1 MTLWWPWF
9 SNGACSSIERKGVT
23 EIEVPS
29 SELLPPDSEDVLK
42 ILNVIK
48 DDPALSQR
56 ELSSRLGISL
66 GKVNYLIKSLIE
78 KGLVKVDSFRNATNK
93 ISYLYKLTPSGI
105 EEKART
111 TYYFLRRKMEE
122 YERLEREIRDLQRE
136 ISVLEVQ
143 REGQTGNDIR
153 Q

>member
-1 MTLWWPWF
+1 M
-9 SNGACSSIERKGVT
+9 
-23 EIEVPS
+23 PS

>member
-1 MTLWWPWF
+1 M
-9 SNGACSSIERKGVT
+9 T

>member
-1 MTLWWPWF
+1 M
-9 SNGACSSIERKGVT
+9 T

-78 KGLVKVDSFRNATNK
+78 KGLIKVDSFKNATNK

-153 Q
+153 QSPIFADALTVILV

>member
-1 MTLWWPWF
+1 M
-9 SNGACSSIERKGVT
+9 
-23 EIEVPS
+23 PS

-78 KGLVKVDSFRNATNK
+78 KGLIKVDSFKNATNK

-153 Q
+153 QSPIFADALTVILV

>member
-1 MTLWWPWF
+1 M
-9 SNGACSSIERKGVT
+9 
-23 EIEVPS
+23 PS
-29 SELLPPDSEDVLK
+29 SELIPPDSEDVLK

-48 DDPALSQR
+48 DDPALGQR
-56 ELSSRLGISL
+56 EQSSRLGISL

-78 KGLVKVDSFRNATNK
+78 KGLVKVDSFRSATNK

>member
-1 MTLWWPWF
+1 
-9 SNGACSSIERKGVT
+9 
-23 EIEVPS
+23 VPS
-29 SELLPPDSEDVLK
+29 PESFTPDNEDVLK
-42 ILNVIK
+42 ILKVIK
-48 DDPALSQR
+48 DEPALSQR

-66 GKVNYLIKSLIE
+66 GKVNYLIKALIE
-78 KGLVKVDSFRNATNK
+78 KGLVKVDSFRSASNK

-111 TYYFLRRKMEE
+111 TYYFLRRKIEE

-143 REGQTGNDIR
+143 REERKSRDIR